1 MVSTPAYRATCR
13 AKSTSPTTV
22 KRKQKKVKNAFFL
35 LSSALASE
43 ALDENEFEHKYR
55 TILKK
60 LRLSNARSNSSKN
73 RVFRQ
78 RRRWDEFKKKLTK
91 RQFRRYF
98 RMELECFDE
107 LANKIETTVGED
119 NFKSEAYLDKMRK
132 DKTLSKKSS
141 LDYCHRKSTGG
152 FIPGELKLALTLR
165 LLAGGSYM
173 DLALLF
179 ETSFSTSYEIFHFVI
194 KQWINNDDL
203 VKINGAEYLEDDARM
218 SSVAAEFSSK
228 SNGIFKGVIGAIDG
242 WLVRIRRPSRRRDK
256 ILNPGSFFSRKG
268 FYAINVQV
276 IVDRRKRILYRSILS
291 RGAEHDSSS
300 FKMSSLSKIL
310 SSRWRDLK
318 RKGFYFL
325 GDSAYALR
333 SYLLT
338 PFDNSLH
345 GTAADDYNYFHSSS
359 RIVVECT
366 FGEIDMRW
374 GIFWKPLSFSLH
386 HSTQVIDAC
395 FRLHNFIVDFRDKN
409 QKPTAFDELETR
421 IFHDE
426 YERFLA
432 QRSSTDGFGV
442 DLANDEQILDNNG
455 EPMRNTRGR
464 PLREETLSREAGVEI
479 RNDVCENIKQLKLS
493 RPKSNYYRL
502 NNRTHEL

>member
-1 MVSTPAYRATCR
+1 LVDTFQVRGATKNLSQKFQVLFFYLLDFQREPKKFRVLSFFYHIHSSSRASAALVFAT
-13 AKSTSPTTV
+13 TS
-22 KRKQKKVKNAFFL
+22 
-35 LSSALASE
+35 S
-43 ALDENEFEHKYR
+43 
-55 TILKK
+55 
-60 LRLSNARSNSSKN
+60 
-73 RVFRQ
+73 
-78 RRRWDEFKKKLTK
+78 
-91 RQFRRYF
+91 
-98 RMELECFDE
+98 
-107 LANKIETTVGED
+107 
-119 NFKSEAYLDKMRK
+119 
-132 DKTLSKKSS
+132 
-141 LDYCHRKSTGG
+141 
-152 FIPGELKLALTLR
+152 GEL
-165 LLAGGSYM
+165 
-173 DLALLF
+173 
-179 ETSFSTSYEIFHFVI
+179 
-194 KQWINNDDL
+194 
-203 VKINGAEYLEDDARM
+203 
-218 SSVAAEFSSK
+218 
-228 SNGIFKGVIGAIDG
+228 
-242 WLVRIRRPSRRRDK
+242 WLVHQHT
-256 ILNPGSFFSRKG
+256 G
-268 FYAINVQV
+268 Q
-276 IVDRRKRILYRSILS
+276 
-291 RGAEHDSSS
+291 
-300 FKMSSLSKIL
+300 
-310 SSRWRDLK
+310 RDLK

-442 DLANDEQILDNNG
+442 DLANDEQILDDNG